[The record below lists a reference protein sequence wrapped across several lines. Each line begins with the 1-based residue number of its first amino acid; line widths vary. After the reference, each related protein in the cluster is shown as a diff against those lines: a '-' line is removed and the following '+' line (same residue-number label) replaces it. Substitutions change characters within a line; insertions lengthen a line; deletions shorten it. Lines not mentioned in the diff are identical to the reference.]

1 MATAVIMPKMGMTME
16 EGTVIQWFRQEGES
30 VEKGQPLLEILT
42 DKVNMEIEAPASGVL
57 RGVVAGPNDTVP
69 ATQIIAYILAPG
81 EAMPGTTQASIKPA

>member
-57 RGVVAGPNDTVP
+57 RGRHHASRSISPVV
-69 ATQIIAYILAPG
+69 LALLH
-81 EAMPGTTQASIKPA
+81 ACIFS